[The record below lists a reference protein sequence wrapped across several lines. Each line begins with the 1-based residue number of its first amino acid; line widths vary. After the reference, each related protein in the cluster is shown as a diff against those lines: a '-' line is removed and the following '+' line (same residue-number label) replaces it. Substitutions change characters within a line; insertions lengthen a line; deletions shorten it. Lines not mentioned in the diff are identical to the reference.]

1 MNSINPQENT
11 IGSGFFCSL
20 VIATLHDDGD
30 LEMCLTSLCEIEG
43 AAPFEVIVV
52 DQNGDD
58 RLVPV
63 IAKFADRL
71 TIVYERVAFRGAC
84 RARNI
89 GAHLARGQWLGF
101 PDDDCQLLR
110 DVLREVERY
119 AADPAVQIVTGQTID
134 DAGLPN
140 VMRWRQAP
148 FQFDRWSMFRCV
160 TEATLFLR
168 RDKFLAA
175 GGFDERFGPGA
186 AYPAAEGVD
195 LVNRVF
201 DVIGDGKAWFN
212 PQIKMK
218 HPTKIPPWTRWAVG
232 RFHAYA
238 IGDGALIAKS
248 PRAHIL
254 NWGART
260 LASAFLQMFSLEGWR
275 GAAFA
280 ARILGLLR
288 GFATYQLARLK
299 CRA

>member
-1 MNSINPQENT
+1 MSSNNPRKKTVQSE
-11 IGSGFFCSL
+11 FFCSL
-20 VIATLHDDGD
+20 VIATLHDKGD
-30 LEMCLTSLCEIEG
+30 LAKCLLSLTEMAG
-43 AAPFEVIVV
+43 ASGFEVIVV
-52 DQNGDD
+52 DQNDDD

-63 IAKFADRL
+63 IAGFADRL
-71 TIVYERVAFRGAC
+71 SILHERVAFRGAC
-84 RARNI
+84 RARNF
-89 GAHLARGQWLGF
+89 GAHLARGEWLGF
-101 PDDDCQLLR
+101 PDDDCQLLP
-110 DVLREVERY
+110 DALREVERY

-134 DAGLPN
+134 DAGRPN
-140 VMRWRQAP
+140 LMRWRQAP
-148 FQFDRWSMFRCV
+148 FQFDRWSMFRCI

-186 AYPAAEGVD
+186 AFPAAEGVD

-201 DVIGDGKAWFN
+201 DVIGEGKAWFN

-218 HPTKIPPWTRWAVG
+218 HPTKVPPWTRWAVG
-232 RFHAYA
+232 RFHTYA

-248 PRAHIL
+248 PRAHML

-260 LASAFLQMFSLEGWR
+260 LVSAFLQMFSLDGWR

-288 GFATYQLARLK
+288 GFAAFQLARLK